1 MNMHQLLSEPFYYF
15 PCVVSTF
22 FIIFTCFIGFLAELP
37 GLRLRS
43 ADHKTSVLISANCGS
58 VTGKRVCIIAKIK
71 IAKLTTKYGV
81 SIKILG
87 KTKRVN

>member
-1 MNMHQLLSEPFYYF
+1 M
-15 PCVVSTF
+15 
-22 FIIFTCFIGFLAELP
+22 FTCFIGFLAELP